1 MPRLAHRMGVASVA
15 LAIALAASLVGTPA
29 RSEPPTVAQCSS
41 SYESAQLLRQS
52 GKLIAAREAATSCAR
67 AGCPD
72 VVKQDCSAWAGE
84 IQKQIPSV
92 IVIARDAATGD
103 ERGARVIVDGTERPE
118 AASGRAFELDP
129 GAHAVRIERS
139 GNLPFEQTVT
149 VVQGERDRVL
159 RFVLRVAPSVD
170 TVVAPTEPPRVSYVP
185 AAIVGGGALVALG
198 ASAWLG
204 LSGRSDLSRL
214 RGSCAPSC
222 ADDRV
227 DPVRRTLLVSDVLL
241 AVGVVA
247 AGVSIV
253 LFVRPPRSGSAS
265 AQVGVTP
272 SRDGARVTFGATF

>member
-1 MPRLAHRMGVASVA
+1 MPRLAYRTGVVTVA
-15 LAIALAASLVGTPA
+15 VALAASLVATPA
-29 RSEPPTVAQCSS
+29 RSEPTIAAQCTS

-52 GKLIAAREAATSCAR
+52 GKLIAAREAATACAR
-67 AGCPD
+67 TGCPD
-72 VVKQDCSAWAGE
+72 VVQQDCSAWAGE

-92 IVIARDAATGD
+92 IVIARDEATGD

-129 GAHAVRIERS
+129 GAHAVRIERN
-139 GNLPFEQTVT
+139 GNQPFEQTIT

-159 RFVLRVAPSVD
+159 RFVLRVAPPVESVG
-170 TVVAPTEPPRVSYVP
+170 VATEPPRVSYVP
-185 AAIVGGGALVALG
+185 AAIVGGGAVVLFG

-204 LSGRSDLSRL
+204 LSGRSDLSKL

-241 AVGVVA
+241 TVGVVA

-265 AQVGVTP
+265 AHVGILP